1 MPLISPLMPV
11 PQARGKLEK
20 ANLTGQGKSGKLKSD
35 VKKLEKMKI
44 PDKRNIIYLSVF
56 LCLLITVFRH
66 TAASSNVSFN
76 YHLISLFV
84 PFFCS

>member
-11 PQARGKLEK
+11 PQA
-20 ANLTGQGKSGKLKSD
+20 NLTGQGKWGKLKSD

-44 PDKRNIIYLSVF
+44 PDKRNKISLSVF

-66 TAASSNVSFN
+66 TVASSNVS
-76 YHLISLFV
+76 YLIII
-84 PFFCS
+84 